1 MAKDDIQSSG
11 NIVDEQIA
19 GRENLNSDDSEGSS
33 EGIETRTLIFLDGQF
48 EGQPDEAL
56 VNKVETT
63 NAEEGLKETTE
74 IRLKAASGC
83 GCILHTGAEAAVVC
97 LSCRRLH
104 KKEPLILCKECV
116 QKPENICY
124 ICSAACCYR
133 CRREKHFLD
142 GEKRVVCK
150 ACVRST
156 LRLRLLK
163 QIIKWLLIGAGI
175 YYIIMF

>member
-1 MAKDDIQSSG
+1 MTEDNIQTGGDAADDQIYGEQELSG
-11 NIVDEQIA
+11 DIRGA
-19 GRENLNSDDSEGSS
+19 S

-48 EGQPDEAL
+48 EGRADEAL

-63 NAEEGLKETTE
+63 NAENGLKETTE

-83 GCILHTGAEAAVVC
+83 GCILHTGAEAAVAC
-97 LSCRRLH
+97 LSCRRLR
-104 KKEPLILCKECV
+104 KEPLILCKECA

-124 ICSAACCYR
+124 ICTAASCYN

-142 GEKRVVCK
+142 AEKRVVCK

-156 LRLRLLK
+156 LRVRLLK
-163 QIIKWLLIGAGI
+163 QIIKWLIIAAGI
-175 YYIIMF
+175 YYIIAY